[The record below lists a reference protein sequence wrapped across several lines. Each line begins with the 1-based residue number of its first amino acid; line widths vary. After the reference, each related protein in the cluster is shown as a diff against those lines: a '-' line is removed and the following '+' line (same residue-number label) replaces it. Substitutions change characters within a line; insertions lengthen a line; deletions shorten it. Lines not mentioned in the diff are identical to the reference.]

1 MKGDRSTDFQ
11 KTALK
16 LEAKK
21 HQTVLEINLSNL
33 IKNFN
38 RYKNKLSPF
47 TKILVMIKA
56 SGYGTGLIE
65 SAKILEQNKADY
77 LGVAYADEGIEL
89 RNNSIKLPILVMN
102 VSYDSMEEIIE
113 YQLTPSIYD
122 LQQLNRFTNI
132 LVRLG
137 IKNFPIH
144 LKLNTGMNRLGFD
157 KDEIYDLCDFLLAQ
171 PEIKVEGIFSH
182 LAASDK
188 KDGKN
193 LTIKQI
199 NNFQKLA
206 NLIESKL
213 SINTIKHILN
223 SSGIENYSKHEM
235 DMVRLGIGLYISSK
249 SLNSTTVA
257 SLITRISKIRN
268 IKKGDYLG
276 YGLKKV
282 EKNMKIA
289 IIPIGYADGFKRK
302 LGNGIGQVYVK
313 NSFYKTV
320 GNICMDMAF
329 IDISNTDFKVGD
341 RVEIFGPNNDIN
353 IVAKS
358 INTIAYELISS
369 ISNRV
374 VRVYLK
380 D

>member
-1 MKGDRSTDFQ
+1 M
-11 KTALK
+11 
-16 LEAKK
+16 
-21 HQTVLEINLSNL
+21 
-33 IKNFN
+33 
-38 RYKNKLSPF
+38 
-47 TKILVMIKA
+47 
-56 SGYGTGLIE
+56 
-65 SAKILEQNKADY
+65 
-77 LGVAYADEGIEL
+77 
-89 RNNSIKLPILVMN
+89 
-102 VSYDSMEEIIE
+102 
-113 YQLTPSIYD
+113 
-122 LQQLNRFTNI
+122 
-132 LVRLG
+132 
-137 IKNFPIH
+137 
-144 LKLNTGMNRLGFD
+144 
-157 KDEIYDLCDFLLAQ
+157 
-171 PEIKVEGIFSH
+171 
-182 LAASDK
+182 
-188 KDGKN
+188 
-193 LTIKQI
+193 TIKQI

-302 LGNGIGQVYVK
+302 LGNGIGQVFVK
-313 NSFYKTV
+313 DSFYKTV
-320 GNICMDMAF
+320 GNVCMDMAF